1 MLSAIDSVL
10 QVAGLLG
17 QATLL
22 YVLLSRKR
30 VMNFPIFTIWIAY
43 LEIETIAD
51 ALVRT
56 TMSGHAY
63 FVVFWALGA
72 PEYILQLGVLYE
84 IARNVLLP
92 KERHFPVKSLWI
104 LGILIFFSFLITV
117 FIATTAKHGS
127 PGWLDNAVNTISL
140 ILSLSRCL
148 LFASISLF
156 SNVLGISWRNHVQRV
171 ATGLAIYSL
180 IDFVVDYEYTVYQ
193 NNSLDY
199 YRIVAYLISLLYWIR
214 TLSLPEPER
223 KPLAPQVEALVYRVH
238 QAVTADRKLLEDIR
252 DRK

>member
-1 MLSAIDSVL
+1 MLSAIDSIL
-10 QVAGLLG
+10 QVVGLLG

-30 VMNFPIFTIWIAY
+30 ALSFPIFTSWMAY
-43 LEIETIAD
+43 LEIETIID
-51 ALVRT
+51 FLVRT

-63 FVVFWALGA
+63 FLVFWALGA
-72 PEYILQLGVLYE
+72 PEYILQIGVLYE

-92 KERHFPVKSLWI
+92 NKKNFSLKVFWV
-104 LGILIFFSFLITV
+104 LGGLIFLSSLVTV
-117 FIATTAKHGS
+117 FAVTASKHGA
-127 PGWLDNAVNTISL
+127 PGWLEGSLNTTSL

-148 LFASISLF
+148 LFAGITLF
-156 SNVLGISWRNHVQRV
+156 SNVLGLSWRNHVQRI

-193 NNSLDY
+193 NSSLDY

-238 QAVTADRKLLEDIR
+238 QAVIADRKLLEDIR